1 LPILKWLALG
11 VVLGAFVSLLF
22 SRRRRIAATA
32 HSGRAPDEAPAPA
45 AVDARTDTDTA
56 GDAAPDDDLERLTR
70 PELYRRAAAA
80 GIVGRSE
87 MSKAE
92 LIAALRGG
100 ASGAPE
106 NEQ

>member
-1 LPILKWLALG
+1 MKWLALG
-11 VVLGAFVSLLF
+11 VVLGVFVSLLF

-32 HSGRAPDEAPAPA
+32 HSGRAPDEAPA